1 MSKAFKGP
9 FKVFHDTRNSV
20 CCTSQKVAINRP
32 RPRGV
37 EAEALHE
44 FHFEDEDLYPQ
55 PQRLTLGTVI

>member
-9 FKVFHDTRNSV
+9 LKVFHDTNNSV
-20 CCTSQKVAINRP
+20 CCTSQNVAINRL
-32 RPRGV
+32 RPRDV